1 VTPPLP
7 HGFAPRSRRLSPAAR
22 AARSGLLAGAA
33 AFLVTNWLAVAGG
46 AIKAELSLVEHV
58 FVGYRVT
65 FAGSLIGLAYGFL
78 FGFCAAYYVAVL
90 YNLLADSQ
98 EPRPPGHA

>member
-1 VTPPLP
+1 MTPHAS
-7 HGFAPRSRRLSPAAR
+7 HGFATRSRRLSPAAR
-22 AARSGLLAGAA
+22 AARFGLLAGAG

-58 FVGYRVT
+58 LVGYRVT
-65 FAGSLIGLAYGFL
+65 FAGSLIGLAYGFM

-90 YNLLADSQ
+90 YNLLADLQ
-98 EPRPPGHA
+98 QPRPPGHA